1 MIHIDVVNYL
11 HNLLIDEFGGSK
23 GIRDKGSLE
32 AALNR
37 PFATFDGKD
46 LYPTAAEKAAALFE
60 SIIINHPF
68 MDGNKRT
75 AYALL
80 EYLLL
85 NKAGIRLDASFEEKY
100 KMTIEASTGTIRFD
114 EIKAWISSKIKIQ
127 K

>member
-1 MIHIDVVNYL
+1 MIHIDLANYL

-23 GIRDKGSLE
+23 GVRDQGSLE

-37 PFATFDGKD
+37 PFATFDGQD
-46 LYPTAAEKAAALFE
+46 LYPTVEEKAAAVFE

-80 EYLLL
+80 EYLLI
-85 NKAGIRLDASFEEKY
+85 NKGGIKLDASFEEKY
-100 KMTIEASTGTIRFD
+100 EMVIKASTG
-114 EIKAWISSKIKIQ
+114 
-127 K
+127 

>member
-1 MIHIDVVNYL
+1 MIHIDIAIYL

-23 GIRDKGSLE
+23 GIRDRNSLE

-37 PFATFDGKD
+37 PFATFDGQD
-46 LYPTAAEKAAALFE
+46 LYPTVVEKATAIFE

-68 MDGNKRT
+68 IDGNKRT
-75 AYALL
+75 AYALF

-85 NKAGIRLDASFEEKY
+85 NKGGIKIDATFEEKY
-100 KMTIEASTGTIRFD
+100 QMVIKASTGEIRFD
-114 EIKAWISSKIKIQ
+114 EIKIWVSTKVK